1 MVHSFKVNDEY
12 FVFDSES
19 GSLHT
24 ADRLVFALLN
34 DNKEILSQ
42 YSADETAEA
51 QAEIEALKEKG
62 LLFSAPQTSV
72 EGNYEAG
79 IVKSL
84 CLHLSHDCNLRCRY
98 CFANQGDYHGKRE
111 NMPLNVALK
120 AVDMLIAKSGAVKNL
135 EMDFFG
141 GEPLMNFDVLR
152 QTVSYAKE
160 QAQKAG
166 KIFKFTCTTNGLL
179 LDREKSDYLNE
190 EMDNVVLSLDGR
202 REVNDFARPCPNGR
216 GSFDLIVDNF
226 RYFRS
231 IRGNKSYFL
240 RGTFTHFNTDFAKD
254 VLFMRELGFEQLSVE
269 PAVLPRGSEM
279 EIKDSDLP
287 EIFGQYEEL
296 AKQYVKLRKK
306 PETWFSFFHF
316 NIDLENGPCLK
327 KRLKGC
333 GAGCEYLA
341 VVPDG
346 GVYPCHQFAGEK
358 EYLLGNVFD
367 MSLDESKRKIF
378 ASSNLFSKEDCK
390 DCWAKYLCSGGC
402 SANAVHFNGDI
413 NKPFS
418 QACALMKK
426 RTECALYV
434 YAKERL
440 I

>member
-1 MVHSFKVNDEY
+1 MVHSFKVNGEY

-24 ADRLVFALLN
+24 ADKLVFALLN

-72 EGNYEAG
+72 GENYEAG

-120 AVDMLIAKSGAVKNL
+120 AVDMLIAKSGSVKNL

-306 PETWFSFFHF
+306 PETWFSFFISISIWKTDRASKKDLKAAAPAA
-316 NIDLENGPCLK
+316 NILPSFPMAECIPAISSQA
-327 KRLKGC
+327 KR
-333 GAGCEYLA
+333 
-341 VVPDG
+341 
-346 GVYPCHQFAGEK
+346 
-358 EYLLGNVFD
+358 N
-367 MSLDESKRKIF
+367 I
-378 ASSNLFSKEDCK
+378 
-390 DCWAKYLCSGGC
+390 C
-402 SANAVHFNGDI
+402 SAMCSI
-413 NKPFS
+413 
-418 QACALMKK
+418 
-426 RTECALYV
+426 
-434 YAKERL
+434 
-440 I
+440 

>member
-1 MVHSFKVNDEY
+1 MVHSFKVNGEY

-24 ADRLVFALLN
+24 ADKLVFALLN

-72 EGNYEAG
+72 GENYEAG

-120 AVDMLIAKSGAVKNL
+120 AVDMLIAKSGSVKNL

-367 MSLDESKRKIF
+367 MNLDESKRKIF
-378 ASSNLFSKEDCK
+378 ASSNLF
-390 DCWAKYLCSGGC
+390 
-402 SANAVHFNGDI
+402 
-413 NKPFS
+413 P
-418 QACALMKK
+418 K
-426 RTECALYV
+426 RTARTAGQNIFAAAGVRQMRCTSTAT
-434 YAKERL
+434 
-440 I
+440 

>member
-1 MVHSFKVNDEY
+1 MVHCFKIKDLYLVY
-12 FVFDSES
+12 DSES
-19 GSLHT
+19 GALHSV
-24 ADRLVFALLN
+24 DRLVYAVLNDEKDLLN
-34 DNKEILSQ
+34 QYTENEINEVR
-42 YSADETAEA
+42 DELV
-51 QAEIEALKEKG
+51 QLKEKG
-62 LLFSAPQTSV
+62 LLFVEPTKVKDEKYSA
-72 EGNYEAG
+72 GL
-79 IVKSL
+79 VKSV

-111 NMPLNVALK
+111 NMPLDVALA
-120 AVDMLIAKSGAVKNL
+120 AVDMLIEKSGTVRNL

-141 GEPLMNFDVLR
+141 GEPLLNFDVLKK
-152 QTVSYAKE
+152 TVEYGKKRAKE
-160 QAQKAG
+160 KG

-179 LDREKSDYLNE
+179 LDKEKANFLNE

-202 REVNDFARPCPNGR
+202 KEVNDFARPTPKGT
-216 GSFDLIVDNF
+216 GSFDLILDNF
-226 RYFRS
+226 KYFKS
-231 IRGNKSYFL
+231 IRGEKSYFL

-254 VLFMRELGFEQLSVE
+254 VLFMRELGFDQLSVE
-269 PAVLPRGSEM
+269 PVVLPAGSEM
-279 EIKDSDLP
+279 EIREEDLP
-287 EIFGQYEEL
+287 KIFEQYEYL
-296 AKQYVKLRKK
+296 ADEYVKLRRN

-346 GVYPCHQFAGEK
+346 SVYPCHQFAGEK
-358 EYLLGNVFD
+358 EFLLGNVFD
-367 MSLDESKRKIF
+367 ENLDQSIRNKF
-378 ASSNLFSKEDCK
+378 ASSNLFSKPDCNN
-390 DCWAKYLCSGGC
+390 CWAKYLCSGGC
-402 SANAVHFNGDI
+402 SANAVHFNNDI
-413 NKPFS
+413 NKPFA

>member
-1 MVHSFKVNDEY
+1 M
-12 FVFDSES
+12 
-19 GSLHT
+19 L
-24 ADRLVFALLN
+24 
-34 DNKEILSQ
+34 
-42 YSADETAEA
+42 
-51 QAEIEALKEKG
+51 
-62 LLFSAPQTSV
+62 
-72 EGNYEAG
+72 
-79 IVKSL
+79 
-84 CLHLSHDCNLRCRY
+84 
-98 CFANQGDYHGKRE
+98 ANQ
-111 NMPLNVALK
+111 
-120 AVDMLIAKSGAVKNL
+120 
-135 EMDFFG
+135 FF
-141 GEPLMNFDVLR
+141 
-152 QTVSYAKE
+152 
-160 QAQKAG
+160 
-166 KIFKFTCTTNGLL
+166 
-179 LDREKSDYLNE
+179 
-190 EMDNVVLSLDGR
+190 
-202 REVNDFARPCPNGR
+202 
-216 GSFDLIVDNF
+216 
-226 RYFRS
+226 
-231 IRGNKSYFL
+231 
-240 RGTFTHFNTDFAKD
+240 
-254 VLFMRELGFEQLSVE
+254 
-269 PAVLPRGSEM
+269 
-279 EIKDSDLP
+279 
-287 EIFGQYEEL
+287 
-296 AKQYVKLRKK
+296 KLRKNA
-306 PETWFSFFHF
+306 ETWFSFFHF

>member
-1 MVHSFKVNDEY
+1 MVHCFKVKDEY
-12 FVFDSES
+12 LIYDSES
-19 GSLHT
+19 GSLHR
-24 ADRLVFALLN
+24 ADRLVYALLN
-34 DNKEILSQ
+34 GEKELLSQ
-42 YSADETAEA
+42 YTAEEIKE
-51 QAEIEALKEKG
+51 AEDELNSLKASG
-62 LLFSAPQTSV
+62 LLFAEPLNVSEEP
-72 EGNYEAG
+72 YEAG
-79 IVKSL
+79 VVKSV

-111 NMPLNVALK
+111 NMPLSVALA
-120 AVDMLIAKSGAVKNL
+120 AVDMLIEKSGGVRNL

-141 GEPLMNFDVLR
+141 GEPLLNFDVLK
-152 QTVSYAKE
+152 QTVKYGRKKAAE
-160 QAQKAG
+160 AG

-179 LDREKSDYLNE
+179 LDKEKSDFLNE

-202 REVNDFARPCPNGR
+202 REVNDFARPAPNGA
-216 GSFDLIVDNF
+216 GSFDLILDNF

-231 IRGNKSYFL
+231 IRGSKSYFL

-254 VLFMRELGFEQLSVE
+254 VLFMRELGFDQLSVE
-269 PAVLPRGSEM
+269 PVVLPAGSEM

-287 EIFGQYEEL
+287 EIFAQYEYL
-296 AKQYVKLRKK
+296 AEQYVRLRKN
-306 PETWFSFFHF
+306 PETWFGFFHF

-367 MSLDESKRKIF
+367 KRLDEAKRKKF
-378 ASSNLFSKEDCK
+378 ASSNLLSKPDCGG
-390 DCWAKYLCSGGC
+390 CWAKYLCSGGC
-402 SANAVHFNGDI
+402 SANAVHFNNDI
-413 NKPFS
+413 NKPFE

>member
-1 MVHSFKVNDEY
+1 MVHSFKVNGEY

-24 ADRLVFALLN
+24 ADKLVFALLN

-72 EGNYEAG
+72 GENYEAG

-120 AVDMLIAKSGAVKNL
+120 AVDMLIAKSGSVKNL

-367 MSLDESKRKIF
+367 MNLDESKRKIF

-402 SANAVHFNGDI
+402 SANAVHFNL
-413 NKPFS
+413 S
-418 QACALMKK
+418 
-426 RTECALYV
+426 
-434 YAKERL
+434 L
-440 I
+440 IHISEPTSTY

>member
-1 MVHSFKVNDEY
+1 
-12 FVFDSES
+12 
-19 GSLHT
+19 
-24 ADRLVFALLN
+24 
-34 DNKEILSQ
+34 
-42 YSADETAEA
+42 
-51 QAEIEALKEKG
+51 
-62 LLFSAPQTSV
+62 
-72 EGNYEAG
+72 
-79 IVKSL
+79 
-84 CLHLSHDCNLRCRY
+84 
-98 CFANQGDYHGKRE
+98 
-111 NMPLNVALK
+111 
-120 AVDMLIAKSGAVKNL
+120 
-135 EMDFFG
+135 
-141 GEPLMNFDVLR
+141 MNFDVLR

-306 PETWFSFFHF
+306 PETWFSFF
-316 NIDLENGPCLK
+316 ISISIWKTDRASK
-327 KRLKGC
+327 K
-333 GAGCEYLA
+333 
-341 VVPDG
+341 
-346 GVYPCHQFAGEK
+346 
-358 EYLLGNVFD
+358 
-367 MSLDESKRKIF
+367 
-378 ASSNLFSKEDCK
+378 
-390 DCWAKYLCSGGC
+390 
-402 SANAVHFNGDI
+402 
-413 NKPFS
+413 
-418 QACALMKK
+418 
-426 RTECALYV
+426 T
-434 YAKERL
+434 
-440 I
+440 